1 MLAFLKPWPF
11 LVCIFCYK
19 FVKMVKIHL
28 VFTKKIT
35 VKKKDA
41 AGFVLNKPFDFPH
54 SNLISIRIQSILSS
68 KIVDGVES
76 NLEWNFAQCF
86 SLSSCIS
93 SCHQISVLF
102 QTEKSFMRIQTIWNM
117 TSHSCK
123 CKLILCRVK
132 GNEILVRVLC
142 SAAGVMAVG
151 SYMTTRMLCAQ

>member
-1 MLAFLKPWPF
+1 
-11 LVCIFCYK
+11 
-19 FVKMVKIHL
+19 MVKIHL

-41 AGFVLNKPFDFPH
+41 AGFVLNKTFDFPR
-54 SNLISIRIQSILSS
+54 SNLISIRIQWILSS

-117 TSHSCK
+117 TSHCCK
-123 CKLILCRVK
+123 CKLIFCRVK
-132 GNEILVRVLC
+132 GNKISVRILGT
-142 SAAGVMAVG
+142 AAGVMVVG
-151 SYMTTRMLCAQ
+151 SYMTKNGVCAVISPAIILPQYMERKLQ